1 MPRPLLLAV
10 GILIAI
16 SLLPAAYLAKARVS
30 SSQKTRY
37 QIVYDMDTQPKF
49 KTQTANPLFADGR
62 SMRKYVEGTVA
73 QGELYAD
80 SLYYDQ
86 QLSGEQPVYEV
97 GVGGDVRDSGTVRA
111 AVDLAYLQR
120 GRERFEIYCSPCHG
134 LAGRGDGL
142 ASQHAIKLAEGT
154 WTPPADLTSDAVM
167 ARADG
172 EIFDFISRG
181 VRKMPSYAEQVAP
194 RDRWAIVLYVR
205 ALQRSVRGS
214 IEDVPEP
221 ERAAL
226 NQE

>member
-73 QGELYAD
+73 QGEVFAD
-80 SLYYDQ
+80 SLLYHGHLDGDW
-86 QLSGEQPVYEV
+86 SNSVPRSANAPV
-97 GVGGDVRDSGTVRA
+97 RL
-111 AVDLAYLQR
+111 DLEFVQR